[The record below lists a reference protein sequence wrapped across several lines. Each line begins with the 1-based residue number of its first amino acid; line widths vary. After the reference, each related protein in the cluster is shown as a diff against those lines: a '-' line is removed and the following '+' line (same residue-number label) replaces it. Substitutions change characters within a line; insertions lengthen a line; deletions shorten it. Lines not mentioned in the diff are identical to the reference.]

1 MSMATQKGRRDP
13 LKSNLSAQLHTL
25 EALMALLLVI
35 GVIIYTVQAT
45 SLTPLTSSTANAHI
59 EAQLQI
65 LGQDMLNSLD
75 HSEYGQDSPLKKDI
89 LNWNGKYY
97 TWNSQQY
104 GSTSGENLTNSS
116 TAEVLRS
123 VAVGRGI
130 AHNVEFAWIEEDG
143 TMRSMRYIYNGEP
156 SDNAVIITKRVLLS
170 DSDFPDTDPTS
181 FRQNSGI
188 RDADQ
193 STDLYNLI
201 DVKLTLWRM

>member
-1 MSMATQKGRRDP
+1 MSMGTRKGRHDP
-13 LKSNLSAQLHTL
+13 LKSNQSAQLHTL

-75 HSEYGQDSPLKKDI
+75 HSEYGQDSPLKQDI

-97 TWNSQQY
+97 TWDSQQY
-104 GSTSGENLTNSS
+104 RSKSGENLTNSS
-116 TAEVLRS
+116 IAEVLRS

-130 AHNVEFAWIEEDG
+130 AHNVEFAWIEEGG
-143 TMRSMRYIYNGEP
+143 TMRSMPYIYNGEP
-156 SDNAVIITKRVLLS
+156 SDNAVVITKRVLLS
-170 DSDFPDTDPTS
+170 DSDFPEMNSTS